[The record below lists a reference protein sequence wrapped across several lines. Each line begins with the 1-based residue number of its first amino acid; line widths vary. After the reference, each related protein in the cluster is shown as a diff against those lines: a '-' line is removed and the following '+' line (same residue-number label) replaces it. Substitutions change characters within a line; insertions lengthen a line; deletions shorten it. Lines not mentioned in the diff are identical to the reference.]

1 MSRVPPVPLETPG
14 LIAEDIRALL
24 WGSHKGLEPLITTLL
39 HAPPVAEG
47 WSKLMGAIRM
57 GSTLDDDLRAIMA
70 RRSAILPIAALNKAS
85 FEWVQ
90 HETLARA
97 AGLSTEQLARI
108 GDVKAFQPASSSP
121 AGPGRLSA
129 IQAMALLL
137 ADSMTVNVQVEDA
150 TIDGLRLAF
159 LNQGD
164 DEAAANRKVVEAVA
178 TCAACNRVCRFLVA
192 LDIDGRAKVP
202 CPVPGEEAYVIGDS

>member
-47 WSKLMGAIRM
+47 WSKLMGAIQM
-57 GSTLDDDLRAIMA
+57 GSTLDDDLREIMA
-70 RRSAILPIAALNKAS
+70 RRSAILRIAALNKAS

-108 GDVKAFQPASSSP
+108 GDVKASQSASSP

-150 TIDGLRLAF
+150 MIDGLRLAF

-164 DEAAANRKVVEAVA
+164 DEAAANRKVVEAIA
-178 TCAACNRVCRFLVA
+178 TCAAYNMVSRFLVA

-202 CPVPGEEAYVIGDS
+202 CPVPGEEAHVIGDS